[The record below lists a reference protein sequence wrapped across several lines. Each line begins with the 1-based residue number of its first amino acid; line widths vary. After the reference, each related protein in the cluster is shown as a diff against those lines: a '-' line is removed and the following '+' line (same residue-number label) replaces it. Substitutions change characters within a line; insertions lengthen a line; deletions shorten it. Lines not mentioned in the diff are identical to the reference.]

1 VGVFVNLAL
10 FSVIIWVYMASFIQ
24 KYYSIFFIIFL
35 AVIVGL
41 SFYLGYE
48 EGSNTKSVGEKQIVF
63 SCPNTILDK
72 QRITSLPS
80 QNSSNLTA
88 SATSD
93 VSENSTQS
101 SGAYMGSK
109 NGTKYY
115 TPNCPAS
122 KRIKPENVIW
132 FQSAQDATL
141 QGYSKGSC

>member
-1 VGVFVNLAL
+1 
-10 FSVIIWVYMASFIQ
+10 MASFIN
-24 KYYSIFFIIFL
+24 KYYSIFFVVFLVLII
-35 AVIVGL
+35 GL
-41 SFYLGYE
+41 SFYIGYE
-48 EGSNTKSVGEKQIVF
+48 QGSGGVKTGDKQIVF
-63 SCPNTILDK
+63 SCPNTVLDK
-72 QRITSLPS
+72 QRIVSIPS
-80 QNSSNLTA
+80 INTTNLTA

-93 VSENSTQS
+93 NSQNTTTEQS
-101 SGAYMGSK
+101 SGAFMGSK